1 MLHLP
6 TDTNRLVGPR
16 VDASKAMFHGQAYSA
31 YSSPQ
36 TFCRL
41 LPIIRNALTGK
52 TKYSTKL
59 GLL

>member
-1 MLHLP
+1 MLHVP
-6 TDTNRLVGPR
+6 TDTSQLAGQR

-31 YSSPQ
+31 YGSPQ
-36 TFCRL
+36 TLCRL